1 MQEAVRHDAAFMGKI
16 TAGATHE
23 LKNVFAIV
31 GESAGLLED
40 LLQAPSS
47 RDFPHRE
54 RFLKALTSIRDQV
67 RRGTHILTQ
76 LNRFAHGAD
85 SDTAA
90 VRLSDVVEN
99 LKALSDRFLRQ
110 KALSLTLSGAA
121 EAKEVTVQACPVS
134 LQRLLFTGLMALAQ
148 EVPQGASLSI
158 HTGAEADGVWCR
170 LSRSEGVLEAEA
182 VGAIRQILEEE
193 DMAALLQ
200 ALSATVS
207 VQGDGVLV
215 RLSRSGSTGPTR

>member
-1 MQEAVRHDAAFMGKI
+1 MQEEVRHDAAFMGKI

-23 LKNVFAIV
+23 LKNVLAIV

-54 RFLKALTSIRDQV
+54 RILKALTSIRDQV

-85 SDTAA
+85 SDTAS
-90 VRLSDVVEN
+90 VRLGDVLEN

-110 KALSLTLSGAA
+110 KALSLTLSGAPGA
-121 EAKEVTVQACPVS
+121 DQVAVQACPVS

-148 EVPQGASLSI
+148 EVPQGETLCI
-158 HTGAEADGVWCR
+158 ETGAETDGLWCR
-170 LSRSEGVLEAEA
+170 LSRSKGALEEEA
-182 VGAIRQILEEE
+182 VGAIRRIFE
-193 DMAALLQ
+193 DESAAALRE
-200 ALSATVS
+200 ALSADVRVS
-207 VQGDGVLV
+207 RDGVLV
-215 RLSRSGSTGPTR
+215 RLPRSG

>member
-1 MQEAVRHDAAFMGKI
+1 MQEHVRDDAAFMGKI

-85 SDTAA
+85 SDAAA
-90 VRLSDVVEN
+90 VRLGDMVEN

-110 KALSLTLSGAA
+110 KALSLTFSGTQGAD
-121 EAKEVTVQACPVS
+121 EVTIQACPVS

-170 LSRSEGVLEAEA
+170 LSGQAGVLDEAA
-182 VGAIRQILEEE
+182 VGAIRRRFEEE
-193 DMAALLQ
+193 DVAALLK

-215 RLSRSGSTGPTR
+215 RLSRSG

>member
-1 MQEAVRHDAAFMGKI
+1 MQEEVRHDAAFMGKI

-23 LKNVFAIV
+23 LKNVLAIV

-40 LLQAPSS
+40 LLQTPSS

-85 SDTAA
+85 SDAA
-90 VRLSDVVEN
+90 SVRLGEVLDT

-110 KALSLTLSGAA
+110 KALSLSSSVEPGADQ
-121 EAKEVTVQACPVS
+121 VTVRTCPVS
-134 LQRLLFTGLMALAQ
+134 LQRLLFAALMALAQ
-148 EVPQGASLSI
+148 EVPQGAGLSMDL
-158 HTGAEADGVWCR
+158 GAEPDEVWCR
-170 LSRSEGVLEAEA
+170 LRWSEGALAEEA
-182 VGAIRQILEEE
+182 VGSMRRVFEEE
-193 DMAALLQ
+193 SLAVLLR
-200 ALSATVS
+200 ALSATVG

-215 RLSRSGSTGPTR
+215 RLPRCR